1 VGIKENKLFSNSML
15 VIVEWF
21 IHSDGGF
28 GSLEL
33 DWYINAKAK
42 NKLQEISGEFVI

>member
-1 VGIKENKLFSNSML
+1 MRHLANMRIEENELFSNSML

-28 GSLEL
+28 ISLEL
-33 DWYINAKAK
+33 D
-42 NKLQEISGEFVI
+42 